1 MDEKTEELRD
11 IFMDVADGETVTETQ
26 EASRG
31 SLADR
36 GDVSERLEAVVG
48 QLRERY
54 EFRTD
59 LDDGELCTLVRRFH
73 EGANDTE
80 LADEL
85 DVSRHT
91 AFRARM
97 DLHLLREGDLD
108 ASFDLTT
115 LRERLESGEPLAEVA
130 EDVGVSESTLRRYR
144 DAVAARDQSRAAN
157 DRYRDEFASILSDAD
172 ISGHLTEQVRE
183 TGLKDA
189 TEDAEPES
197 NVSF

>member
-11 IFMDVADGETVTETQ
+11 IFIDVTDGETVTEKQ

-31 SLADR
+31 SLTDR
-36 GDVSERLEAVVG
+36 GDVSERLEAVVR

-54 EFRTD
+54 DFRTD
-59 LDDGELCTLVRRFH
+59 LDDGDLCTLVRLYH
-73 EGANDTE
+73 AGKSDAD

-91 AFRARM
+91 VFRARM
-97 DLHLLREGDLD
+97 DLHLLRDADLD
-108 ASFDLTT
+108 APFELKT
-115 LRERLESGEPLAEVA
+115 LRERLEGGEAISAVA
-130 EDVGVSESTLRRYR
+130 EDLGVSESTLRRYR
-144 DAVAARDQSRAAN
+144 DVVAARDQSRAAN
-157 DRYRDEFASILSDAD
+157 DRYRDEFASILGDAD